1 MPVRQDFAGTAPPTA
16 ATPGPQPPG
25 RAPRTLV
32 IVPALNEAESLAGV
46 LLELGACLPDA
57 AVLVVDDGSTDGTA
71 DVARAA
77 GAIVAQLPFNLGV
90 GGALRTGFR
99 YAIRH
104 GYERAV
110 QLDGDGQH
118 DPGEIAALLAGLEQ
132 GADMVIG
139 SRFAEAVTRYDV
151 GRLRGH
157 AMRILR
163 LSVHLLSGHR
173 FSDTSSGFRA
183 FSAPLLEFFARNY
196 PVEYLGDTAEAL
208 LLACYGGFQV
218 VEVPVRMRLRAGG
231 VPSTRNVKL
240 AYHYLRVLVSMFSR
254 APAPLRR
261 RELRRVTTGGRA

>member
-1 MPVRQDFAGTAPPTA
+1 
-16 ATPGPQPPG
+16 
-25 RAPRTLV
+25 V

-139 SRFAEAVTRYDV
+139 SRFAEAVTKYDV

-183 FSAPLLEFFARNY
+183 FSGPLLEFFARNY

-218 VEVPVRMRLRAGG
+218 VEVPVRMRVRSGG
-231 VPSTRNVKL
+231 VPSNRNLKL

-261 RELRRVTTGGRA
+261 RELRRVTTSGRT